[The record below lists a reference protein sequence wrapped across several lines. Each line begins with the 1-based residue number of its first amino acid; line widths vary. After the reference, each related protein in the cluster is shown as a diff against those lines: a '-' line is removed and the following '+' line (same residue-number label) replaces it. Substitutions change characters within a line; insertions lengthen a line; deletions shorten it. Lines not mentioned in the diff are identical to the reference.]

1 MWCIQIYNIGTY
13 NIYII
18 EYIRRNGY
26 HCSFFFWRNESLA
39 KQGQV
44 LVIKSQS
51 YNIKIT
57 MSNVHKM
64 VKHTLRILQLMLS
77 RVFHYFLDTRHDR
90 IGTLNDAKKFEVGRR
105 MRSFC
110 FVFLSFF
117 VSKHRKIFY
126 HYM

>member
-1 MWCIQIYNIGTY
+1 
-13 NIYII
+13 
-18 EYIRRNGY
+18 
-26 HCSFFFWRNESLA
+26 
-39 KQGQV
+39 
-44 LVIKSQS
+44 
-51 YNIKIT
+51 

-77 RVFHYFLDTRHDR
+77 RVFHYFLDTRHDK
-90 IGTLNDAKKFEVGRR
+90 IGTLNDTKKFEVGRR